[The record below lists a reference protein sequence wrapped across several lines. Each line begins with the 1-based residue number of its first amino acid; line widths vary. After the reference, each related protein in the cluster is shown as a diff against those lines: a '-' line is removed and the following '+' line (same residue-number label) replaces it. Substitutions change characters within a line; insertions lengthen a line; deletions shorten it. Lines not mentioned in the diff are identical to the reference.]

1 MTLRIRK
8 GDFQAAFEAIATE
21 MNRTREL
28 AVSTNV
34 HYSTS
39 LLPSGAALGT
49 SPPAAATTLETSR
62 LLANWLRAVC
72 NQHFADRSAHG
83 TVFTAAVALGE
94 VSASLADVDELAAI
108 VALANQIKLRFTT
121 GGHINTANVHANAD
135 AANAIAAANATDQT
149 SVNTLLN
156 EMRTDI
162 PAHIVLALAGNHIE
176 FVDA

>member
-8 GDFQAAFEAIATE
+8 GDNAAAFEALATE
-21 MNRTREL
+21 LNLRREA
-28 AVSTNV
+28 AVGANV

-39 LLPSGAALGT
+39 RLPSGAALGT
-49 SPPAAATTLETSR
+49 SPPAAASSLETSR
-62 LLANWLRAVC
+62 VLANWLRAVC

-94 VSASLADVDELAAI
+94 VSASLENVAKLAAI
-108 VALANQIKLRFTT
+108 VALANQIKSRYESN
-121 GGHINTANVHANAD
+121 HRATASVHPNND
-135 AANAIAAANATDQT
+135 ATNAIAAADATDQT

-156 EMRTDI
+156 EMRTEI
-162 PAHIVLALAGNHIE
+162 PAHIILALAGNHIE